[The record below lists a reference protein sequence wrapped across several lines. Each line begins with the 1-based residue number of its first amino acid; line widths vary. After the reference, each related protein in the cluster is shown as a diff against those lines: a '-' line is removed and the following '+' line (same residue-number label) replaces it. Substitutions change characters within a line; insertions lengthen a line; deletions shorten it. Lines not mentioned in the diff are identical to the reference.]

1 MRRLERKVLS
11 EVCCRLR
18 IFLSIAAFS
27 LATAIVVVP
36 FFVYNFTRS
45 ITKVSNTSIH
55 RLSTNIIP
63 SHYRLY
69 IDASQLEELV
79 FQGTLDIDI
88 QIKKIT
94 AEIILNSVNLN
105 ITEVGFQ
112 DHKFTSIVLNGS
124 VEFNREYEQAIIKFH
139 QQLNPG
145 NGRLYLSFNGKINDQ
160 LNGFYRTQSDNFLG
174 ACTQFEP
181 GYARQAFPC
190 FDEPSFKANFT
201 ITIRSHKNLTTL
213 SNMPVKSKSNG
224 GNDTYVYEFETTP
237 IMSTY
242 LVAYVIGHYDYI
254 ETRDSNNVLIR
265 VYTPIGKQKQ
275 GSFALKTAAKMLPFY
290 ADYFGIKYP
299 LSKLDMVAVS
309 DFGSGAME
317 NWGLVTYRET
327 YLLVN
332 GHTSPQKTKQDVSLV
347 VAHELAHQWFGNL
360 VTMQWWND
368 LWLNEDKYRP
378 NTLLCMF
385 VSSSFLSFATWI
397 EFLAVDYVYPEFDI
411 WTQFVSDTLA
421 TCMVPDALHNSHPIE
436 MPIEKPTEIDEI
448 FDEIT
453 YGKGSS
459 VIRLIHGYI
468 GSEAFRRGLSNYLA
482 EYSYKNTITDNL
494 WSHLSRASNNSHL
507 SSILSTWTKQ
517 MGYPLLTVKEKQ
529 RGNERLIT
537 IEQIRFLAD
546 GTKDDSLRWKIPID
560 ICTKSSPNESVYQ
573 LYLNGEK
580 KQEFL
585 LEKIPSTDWIKL
597 NLFSVGIYRVDYPQ
611 SMLEALTPGIDD
623 QTLSP
628 QDRFNIQADVFAL
641 ARAGQK
647 GYVDYLKLLRQA
659 YKHEENLTVWK
670 SILRQLS
677 DLGSIFE
684 YAYLNN
690 TKLLYRSY
698 VCDLLLNIYNKLTWD
713 PLPNE
718 SSQAIILRSIILLHM
733 GVNEHDKTRD
743 EAAARF
749 EKIFIHSNE
758 DNFMDPNIRGAV
770 YLTVAKTGNQRTFD
784 QLKSLY
790 MKSDAQEERLILLNA
805 LSHFDDES
813 LQYKALD
820 FLWNTTLVRKQDHLS
835 AFSSL
840 AAHNRR
846 GSEICWMYMQENW
859 KKIVQLYGEHDS
871 HLIHYIENIPG
882 LFASVE
888 RSEEV
893 RKFYIA
899 HPNPF
904 LDRSIKKVL
913 EQINIRRLVLERHEQ
928 SINQFLSVRLIKK
941 RFSRL

>member
-1 MRRLERKVLS
+1 MQTLFYCISKL
-11 EVCCRLR
+11 C
-18 IFLSIAAFS
+18 FS
-27 LATAIVVVP
+27 YLD
-36 FFVYNFTRS
+36 NFTRS
-45 ITKVSNTSIH
+45 ITKVSNAPIH

-69 IDASQLEELV
+69 IDASQLEELI

-88 QIKKIT
+88 QIKEIT
-94 AEIILNSVNLN
+94 DEIILNSVNLN
-105 ITEVGFQ
+105 ITQIGFQ
-112 DHKFTSIVLNGS
+112 DNNFTSIILNGS
-124 VEFNREYEQAIIKFH
+124 VKFNQEYEQAIIKFH
-139 QQLNPG
+139 QPLNPG

-160 LNGFYRTQSDNFLG
+160 LNGFYRTQSGDSLG

-224 GNDTYVYEFETTP
+224 ENDTYVYEFETTP

-242 LVAYVIGHYDYI
+242 LVAYVIGYYDYI
-254 ETRDSNNVLIR
+254 ETRDINNVLIR
-265 VYTPIGKQKQ
+265 VYTSIGKQNQ
-275 GSFALKTAAKMLPFY
+275 GSFALKTAAKILPFY

-368 LWLNEDKYRP
+368 LWLNED
-378 NTLLCMF
+378 N
-385 VSSSFLSFATWI
+385 FASWI

-436 MPIEKPTEIDEI
+436 MSIEKPTEIDEI

-459 VIRLIHGYI
+459 VIRLIHAYI

-529 RGNERLIT
+529 KGNERLIT
-537 IEQIRFLAD
+537 IEQMRFLAD
-546 GTKDDSLRWKIPID
+546 GTKDDRLRWKIPID

-585 LEKIPSTDWIKL
+585 LEKISSTDWIKL

-611 SMLEALTPGIDD
+611 SMLEALTPGIND

-641 ARAGQK
+641 ARAGRR

-690 TKLLYRSY
+690 TKLLYQSY

-713 PLPNE
+713 SLPNE
-718 SSQAIILRSIILLHM
+718 SSQAIILRSIILLNM

-749 EKIFIHSNE
+749 EKIFIGNNE

-770 YLTVAKTGNQRTFD
+770 YLTVAKRGNQRTFD

-790 MKSDAQEERLILLNA
+790 LKSDAQEERLILLNA
-805 LSHFDDES
+805 LSRFDDES
-813 LQYKALD
+813 LQYQALD
-820 FLWNTTLVRKQDHLS
+820 FLWNATQVRKQDHLN
-835 AFSSL
+835 AFSAL

-846 GSEICWMYMQENW
+846 GSEICWKYMRENW
-859 KKIVQLYGEHDS
+859 EKIVQLYGEHDS
-871 HLIHYIENIPG
+871 HLIHYIEHIPG

-928 SINQFLSVRLIKK
+928 SINQFLSVTLINE
-941 RFSRL
+941 RFSRV